1 MYNPQELL
9 SLIDHNK
16 WWILGGFGIVMI
28 FQWIWLIECV
38 RVARRDRAYSMPL
51 FLTFFWFA
59 HDTGCVARFNLW
71 FNVYD
76 HWFVKL
82 FWLGLLTAVI
92 LELIFFSQVIKYGK
106 DELVPG
112 ISTRNFVLGLVVFQ
126 IGASV
131 TWEYFKYVMAD
142 PLYQTSPTV
151 TLISYPLLGA
161 ALMLRRRSTIGQNV
175 TMWWTFTAMTMA
187 WQATLWIWYGPAFR
201 SWQMVAGG
209 IVAIVGGLAMT
220 YLVSDRSTWFSRR
233 PLVASADTT
242 VGSADMRTAAPP
254 SARR

>member
-1 MYNPQELL
+1 MYNPHDLL
-9 SLIDHNK
+9 GLIDQNK
-16 WWILGGFGIVMI
+16 WWILAGFGIAMV

-59 HDTGCVARFNLW
+59 HDTGCVARFNEW

-76 HWFVKL
+76 HWFLKL

-112 ISTRNFVLGLVVFQ
+112 ISTAGFVVGLVVFQ
-126 IGASV
+126 IATS
-131 TWEYFKYVMAD
+131 TAWEYLKYVMGD

-151 TLISYPLLGA
+151 TLISYPFFGA
-161 ALMLRRRSTIGQNV
+161 ALMFRRRSTVGQNV
-175 TMWWTFTAMTMA
+175 TMWWTFTAMSVA
-187 WQATLWIWYGPAFR
+187 WQATIWTCYGPSFR
-201 SWQMVAGG
+201 SWQMIAGG
-209 IVAIVGGLAMT
+209 IVAIAGGVVMT
-220 YLVSDRSTWFSRR
+220 YLVSDRSTWFTRR
-233 PLVASADTT
+233 PIGAAADTT
-242 VGSADMRTAAPP
+242 TAAPAGP
-254 SARR
+254 AVALH

>member
-1 MYNPQELL
+1 MYNPHELL
-9 SLIDHNK
+9 SLIDQNK
-16 WWILGGFGIVMI
+16 WWILGGLIAMMV

-59 HDTGCVARFNLW
+59 HDTGCVARFNDW

-76 HWFVKL
+76 HWFMKL

-112 ISTRNFVLGLVVFQ
+112 ISTASFVVGLVVFQ
-126 IGASV
+126 IATSAA
-131 TWEYFKYVMAD
+131 WEYLKYVMGD

-151 TLISYPLLGA
+151 TLISYPFFGA
-161 ALMLRRRSTIGQNV
+161 ALMFRRRSTVGQNV
-175 TMWWTFTAMTMA
+175 TMWWTFTAMSVA
-187 WQATLWIWYGPAFR
+187 WQATIWTCYGPSFR
-201 SWQMVAGG
+201 SWQMIAGG
-209 IVAIVGGLAMT
+209 IVAIAGGLVMT
-220 YLVSDRSTWFSRR
+220 YLVSDRSTWFMRR
-233 PLVASADTT
+233 PLAASADTT
-242 VGSADMRTAAPP
+242 TAAT
-254 SARR
+254 AGDAVALH